1 MGIRKNLIKI
11 NTALISL
18 SDKSNLK
25 LILLVLVEH
34 IKLLKDW
41 VISA

>member
-1 MGIRKNLIKI
+1 MGIRKNIIKI

-25 LILLVLVEH
+25 LVLNRAER